1 MIILRADNRVL
12 TTNTKFAYF
21 VANTASGASSADL
34 TNVEPFIVTT
44 PILLGEIGKTDA
56 EILKVRVITDETISF
71 GAITD
76 NSATVTNFAHPES
89 TKVSALQYD
98 QIRFYW
104 TAATG
109 TIADED
115 PTFNED
121 TPLTDWTSL
130 DPTSNYSTYTDVA
143 HDSGFGW
150 FKYRN
155 VTTLNESQESN
166 PIPYVGFTL
175 NTAQQV
181 FLDFD
186 SLLNTNELKLVSIN
200 DKFSWLNEAIAMFK
214 LKLNLTNV
222 EYTVSSKQTLSILS
236 GTSEY
241 LLPSDFSDLVEITTE
256 DGDTIEFQP
265 IASRMA
271 YEGIGSSTAKYYLRG
286 RYLGIT
292 PEPTEN
298 ATYYYTYRA
307 KATRIT
313 SPSTYIDLPDDAFYA
328 LKDHMMYRAYSKFN
342 NPLAAAYYQTFKNSM
357 DLFIQASVKRNAN
370 LESWGISD
378 CSNT

>member
-21 VANTASGASSADL
+21 VTNSPSGSASADL

-71 GAITD
+71 GAVVD
-76 NSATVTNFAHPES
+76 NSAAVTNFAHPES

-104 TAATG
+104 TAAAG
-109 TIADED
+109 TIADEN
-115 PTFNED
+115 PTFDENN
-121 TPLTDWTSL
+121 PLTAWTSL

-143 HDSGFGW
+143 HDTGFGW

-155 VTTLNESQESN
+155 VTTLDESQESN

-222 EYTVSSKQTLSILS
+222 EYTVSTPQTISIT
-236 GTSEY
+236 GGVSEY
-241 LLPSDFSDLVEITTE
+241 LLPTDFSDLVEITTE
-256 DGDTIEFQP
+256 DGIPLDFQP
-265 IASRMA
+265 IAGRMY
-271 YEGIGSSTAKYYLRG
+271 YEGSGPSYTRYYLRG
-286 RYLGIT
+286 RYIGFT
-292 PEPTEN
+292 PTPVGT

-307 KATRIT
+307 KATRII
-313 SPSTYIDLPDDAFYA
+313 SPSTYIDLPDDAFYS
-328 LKDHMMYRAYSKFN
+328 LKDWMVYRAYSKFN
-342 NPLAAAYYQTFKNSM
+342 NPLAATYYQTFKNSM

-370 LESWGISD
+370 LDSWSIECS
-378 CSNT
+378 SNT

>member
-1 MIILRADNRVL
+1 ILILRADNRVL

-155 VTTLNESQESN
+155 VTTLDESQESN

-241 LLPSDFSDLVEITTE
+241 LLPSDFSDL
-256 DGDTIEFQP
+256 
-265 IASRMA
+265 
-271 YEGIGSSTAKYYLRG
+271 
-286 RYLGIT
+286 
-292 PEPTEN
+292 
-298 ATYYYTYRA
+298 
-307 KATRIT
+307 
-313 SPSTYIDLPDDAFYA
+313 
-328 LKDHMMYRAYSKFN
+328 
-342 NPLAAAYYQTFKNSM
+342 
-357 DLFIQASVKRNAN
+357 
-370 LESWGISD
+370 
-378 CSNT
+378 